1 VYINKMTRTRASL
14 LILGLAAF
22 LVSADARVID
32 PVLKIIALDFGVG
45 EEKAAWTISAYAF
58 PYGLCQW
65 FYGPLGDRI
74 GKLKVMSVALMAFA
88 IGTAACAFVP
98 NLAVFIALRFITGV
112 CAAAIIPLSL
122 SYIGDKIAYEVRQV
136 ALARFMMALMLGQ
149 IFSSSLGGILQDL
162 FGWRTTFLV
171 FGGGAVLAAGALV
184 YESIKFPEEAKDKPF
199 SFKPFVDLF
208 AMPAGQAIFAAV
220 FIEGCVVFG
229 TMAYL
234 GAAIKTGFPLM
245 KSTQIGL
252 IMAMYGVGGLVYSSA
267 VRKLVTRLGEGG
279 IAQFGSLLIAAG
291 CIVMSQL
298 GQWWMA
304 IGGIFFFGLGYF
316 AMHGSLQTRA
326 TELKP
331 ELRATAV
338 SLFAFMFF
346 VGQAVGPII
355 FGQIKAASGY
365 TAAFLVNC
373 VVIAALG
380 TVLNIY
386 FKKTRKLPAKA

>member
-1 VYINKMTRTRASL
+1 MTRNRASL

-45 EEKAAWTISAYAF
+45 EEQAAWTINAYAF

-112 CAAAIIPLSL
+112 CAAAVIPLSL
-122 SYIGDKIAYEVRQV
+122 SYIGDKIAYENRQV

-171 FGGGAVLAAGALV
+171 FGGGAVLAAGVLV

-199 SFKPFVDLF
+199 RSSHLRICLQCPPGRRFSQRFSSR
-208 AMPAGQAIFAAV
+208 AV
-220 FIEGCVVFG
+220 W
-229 TMAYL
+229 
-234 GAAIKTGFPLM
+234 
-245 KSTQIGL
+245 
-252 IMAMYGVGGLVYSSA
+252 YSA
-267 VRKLVTRLGEGG
+267 RWPT
-279 IAQFGSLLIAAG
+279 
-291 CIVMSQL
+291 
-298 GQWWMA
+298 
-304 IGGIFFFGLGYF
+304 
-316 AMHGSLQTRA
+316 
-326 TELKP
+326 
-331 ELRATAV
+331 
-338 SLFAFMFF
+338 
-346 VGQAVGPII
+346 
-355 FGQIKAASGY
+355 
-365 TAAFLVNC
+365 
-373 VVIAALG
+373 
-380 TVLNIY
+380 
-386 FKKTRKLPAKA
+386 